1 LDEAITKEPSH
12 MSKRPVFPLILVLAL
27 SFAWGVVSASAAAKE
42 IRVNARSA
50 MLVELATGRSI
61 YEQNADAAIAPASI
75 TKVLTLYLVFEAIR
89 EGRLHL
95 WDNVKVSS
103 RAAQTGGS
111 RMGLRNGDIVPV
123 GELIK
128 GMAVVSGNDACVAIA
143 EHMSGS
149 VEAFVEQMNAK
160 ARQLGMN
167 DSTFNTPNGLP
178 SKGQLTTARDIAK
191 LSVTYLRRFPES
203 LNIHSMQSYTYR
215 TTTHRNANRL
225 LGTCQGVDGLKTGFV
240 CAAGYNLTAT
250 AVRGDHRL
258 VAVVL
263 GAPSP
268 GIRAAETAKLL
279 QEGYDTLNGDTVLVQ
294 APADLRRSCPVPE
307 RDSTKVARKSGKQ
320 RGKSRQT
327 VVAETPQAT
336 SGRTKISRVTSNRRR
351 SETAGSDSAQA
362 MASKKSSVASAPSKT
377 GKPAES
383 AGSPHPKALKTD
395 GDAVSANPKK
405 HSSHKAQIATTEPAA
420 NKNPKES
427 KPSKVGS
434 KQPASSDKTTDA
446 KKRSTNGH
454 TEKVTA
460 PEKQKASTPPPA
472 IRKLSPVQKSSAQPM
487 GIRPSRC

>member
-1 LDEAITKEPSH
+1 
-12 MSKRPVFPLILVLAL
+12 MSKRPVFALILVLAL
-27 SFAWGVVSASAAAKE
+27 SLAWGVATASAATKE

-50 MLVELATGRSI
+50 MLVDLATGHSI

-75 TKVLTLYLVFEAIR
+75 TKILSLYLVFEAIR

-111 RMGLRNGDIVPV
+111 RMGLRTGDIVPV

-149 VEAFVEQMNAK
+149 VETFVEQMNVK

-178 SKGQLTTARDIAK
+178 SKGQLTTARDIAR
-191 LSVTYLRRFPES
+191 LSVAYLRRFPES

-225 LGTCQGVDGLKTGFV
+225 LGTCHGVDGLKTGFV

-250 AVRGDHRL
+250 AVRGDQRL
-258 VAVVL
+258 IAVVL

-268 GIRAAETAKLL
+268 GVRAAETAKLL
-279 QEGYDTLNGDTVLVQ
+279 DEGYETLHNDTVLVQ
-294 APADLRRSCPVPE
+294 APADLRRSCPAPE
-307 RDSTKVARKSGKQ
+307 RGSTTVARKVGKQ
-320 RGKSRQT
+320 RGKSKQM
-327 VVAETPQAT
+327 VVADTPQAT
-336 SGRTKISRVTSNRRR
+336 SGRTKISRGTSNRRK
-351 SETAGSDSAQA
+351 SETAGSDSGQA
-362 MASKKSSVASAPSKT
+362 IASKRSSIASGTSKT

-383 AGSPHPKALKTD
+383 SGSTHPKALKTE
-395 GDAVSANPKK
+395 GSTVSANSKNPP
-405 HSSHKAQIATTEPAA
+405 SGKAQIATTEPAA
-420 NKNPKES
+420 NKNAKDS
-427 KPSKVGS
+427 KTSKVGS
-434 KQPASSDKTTDA
+434 KQPASSEKTTDT
-446 KKRSTNGH
+446 KKRSTNGN
-454 TEKVTA
+454 TEKATA
-460 PEKQKASTPPPA
+460 PEKQKASTPPPV
-472 IRKLSPVQKSSAQPM
+472 IRKSNSVQKSSAQPM
-487 GIRPSRC
+487 GIPSSRS